1 MIVTSQL
8 NSTIANQILQS
19 AGGWV
24 GLVSSRPL
32 ELGHLMAYAAGCA
45 ILGKKI
51 PKYVA
56 VDPITLNRQ
65 NVEELWPIL
74 TQSRLK

>member
-1 MIVTSQL
+1 
-8 NSTIANQILQS
+8 
-19 AGGWV
+19 
-24 GLVSSRPL
+24 
-32 ELGHLMAYAAGCA
+32 MAYAAGCA